1 MNLTF
6 KKKSF
11 FFKLS
16 SKVDNSNTTYNYKSG
31 WIIKL
36 KNMEKGVGFGE
47 VNPLRKKDLDA
58 CQIQL
63 NQIPKYV
70 TSKNISELIKNFH
83 PCIQSAINS
92 ALAEIE
98 RKINFQGNY
107 YFNEIDQTAILL
119 DPHNALKELIILKGN
134 KLLNEKSLTIKWKV
148 GIQDNSSEEKT
159 LMEILNHL
167 RSNIKLRIDANGSWK
182 REIAN
187 RWVDILKDIENI
199 DWLEQPLSKDD
210 IEGLRELNKRMPIAL
225 DESLLKYPYLINEWD
240 GWQIRRPSQERNP
253 MHLLKELKDKK
264 GFRSLSTSFET
275 GIGRRWLFH
284 LSSLQ
289 LLGVTPKVPGL
300 ALKKNPNSFL
310 FLNNAQK
317 IWDQL

>member
-16 SKVDNSNTTYNYKSG
+16 TKVDNSNTTYNYKSG

-36 KNMEKGVGFGE
+36 KDIEKGVGFGE
-47 VNPLRKKDLDA
+47 VNPLREKDIDK
-58 CQIQL
+58 CQFQL
-63 NQIPKYV
+63 NQIPKCV
-70 TSKNISELIKNFH
+70 NSKNISEQIKSFH
-83 PCIQSAINS
+83 PCIQSAINC
-92 ALAEIE
+92 AIAEIE
-98 RKINFQGNY
+98 RKINFKENY

-119 DPHNALKELIILKGN
+119 NPFNALEELKLLKAN
-134 KLLNEKSLTIKWKV
+134 KLLNGKSLTIKWKV

-159 LMEILNHL
+159 LIEILNNL
-167 RSNIKLRIDANGSWK
+167 RSNIKLRIDANGSWE

-187 RWVDILKDIENI
+187 RWVDILKDIENL

-210 IEGLRELNKRMPIAL
+210 IEGLRELNKRIPIAL

-240 GWQIRRPSQERNP
+240 GWQIRRPSQEKNP
-253 MHLLKELKDKK
+253 MNLLKELKDKK

-289 LLGVTPKVPGL
+289 LLGLTPKVPGL
-300 ALKKNPNSFL
+300 ALKKSPNSFL
-310 FLNNAQK
+310 FLNEPQK
-317 IWDQL
+317 IWDKL

>member
-47 VNPLRKKDLDA
+47 VNPLRKQDLDS

-92 ALAEIE
+92 APVS
-98 RKINFQGNY
+98 Y
-107 YFNEIDQTAILL
+107 T
-119 DPHNALKELIILKGN
+119 H
-134 KLLNEKSLTIKWKV
+134 LTLP
-148 GIQDNSSEEKT
+148 T
-159 LMEILNHL
+159 T
-167 RSNIKLRIDANGSWK
+167 
-182 REIAN
+182 
-187 RWVDILKDIENI
+187 
-199 DWLEQPLSKDD
+199 
-210 IEGLRELNKRMPIAL
+210 
-225 DESLLKYPYLINEWD
+225 PY
-240 GWQIRRPSQERNP
+240 
-253 MHLLKELKDKK
+253 
-264 GFRSLSTSFET
+264 
-275 GIGRRWLFH
+275 
-284 LSSLQ
+284 
-289 LLGVTPKVPGL
+289 V
-300 ALKKNPNSFL
+300 
-310 FLNNAQK
+310 
-317 IWDQL
+317 